1 MNKSIK
7 NKIAVITGA
16 GLGIG
21 RATALLLARHGAKV
35 MVTDLNVLEGEKT
48 VQMITEAGGY
58 GVFYKLDVS
67 IREDVMLVFKQ
78 IFDTEGAIDFGV
90 NNAGIGGGIGPIHEI
105 PFSAWDRMIG
115 VCLSGVFY
123 CMQEEIKY
131 MLSNQFGRIVNVSSL
146 AGLNGIGTGA
156 DYSAAKHGVI
166 GLTKTAALEYGEFN
180 VRTNAVC
187 PGFIKTAILDEV
199 PKEVQD
205 YSTNIRVPLKRVG
218 TPEEVA
224 DVIMWL
230 LSDASSYVNG
240 DQILIDGGFKAG

>member
-1 MNKSIK
+1 MIDSIK
-7 NKIAVITGA
+7 NKVVVITGA
-16 GLGIG
+16 ALGIG
-21 RATALLLARHGAKV
+21 RATALLLAKHGARV
-35 MVTDLNVLEGEKT
+35 MVIDLNIDEGEQT
-48 VQMITEAGGY
+48 VQMINKSGGH
-58 GVFYKLDVS
+58 GVFYQLDVS
-67 IREDVMLVFKQ
+67 KREQVALIFKQ
-78 IFDTEGAIDFGV
+78 IFEIEGRIDFAV
-90 NNAGIGGGIGPIHEI
+90 NNAGIGGGIGAIHEI

-123 CMQEEIKY
+123 CMKEEIKY
-131 MLSNQFGRIVNVSSL
+131 MLSNKFGRIVNVSSL

-180 VRTNAVC
+180 IRTNAVC
-187 PGFIKTAILDEV
+187 PGFIQTAILDEV
-199 PKEVQD
+199 PQEVQD

-218 TPEEVA
+218 KPEEVA
-224 DVIMWL
+224 DVVLWL